1 MQSEEEDLASRNSS
15 NFFFP
20 GTDSKHSMTF
30 NAESMHMSTITPLT
44 SKSSSK
50 YRYLKPTRR
59 NDLYP
64 TGVTRE
70 MKKEKVLKSLME
82 N

>member
-1 MQSEEEDLASRNSS
+1 
-15 NFFFP
+15 
-20 GTDSKHSMTF
+20 
-30 NAESMHMSTITPLT
+30 MSTITPLT